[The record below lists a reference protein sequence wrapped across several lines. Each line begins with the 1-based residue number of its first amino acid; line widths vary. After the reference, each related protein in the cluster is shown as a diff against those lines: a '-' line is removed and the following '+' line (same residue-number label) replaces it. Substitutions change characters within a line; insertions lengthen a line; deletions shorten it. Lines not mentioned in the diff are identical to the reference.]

1 MEGQLWR
8 SAERMSSST
17 AWSSIVE
24 GTLVPLRK
32 PGPKRS
38 SATERELRLKDEI
51 SELRGDSESAK
62 LQLRLARDRLA
73 LRRTVAGLCDELLAE
88 LRQVTA
94 SADPD
99 EVRELLR
106 DVAAEV
112 DERRYSWPD

>member
-1 MEGQLWR
+1 MAQDTVVVAQHVRTQTSKRVPRPKAKSTDSTEAIDVQVQDWNLNGPARTTSPLKAT
-8 SAERMSSST
+8 STASST
-17 AWSSIVE
+17 WSAI
-24 GTLVPLRK
+24 
-32 PGPKRS
+32 
-38 SATERELRLKDEI
+38 
-51 SELRGDSESAK
+51 
-62 LQLRLARDRLA
+62 
-73 LRRTVAGLCDELLAE
+73 VAGLCDELLAE

>member
-1 MEGQLWR
+1 M
-8 SAERMSSST
+8 
-17 AWSSIVE
+17 
-24 GTLVPLRK
+24 PLRK

-51 SELRGDSESAK
+51 SELRGNFESAK